1 MGLDMYLYGKKY
13 VSGWGHN
20 PDTTQ
25 FDTIRAL
32 FPDVPISDDSKS
44 LVVQFT
50 VGYWRKANAVHNWF
64 VQNVQGGLDE
74 CEPHYVERSQLEK
87 LRDDCKLELLV
98 PVGDRGAGVVEPTS
112 GFFFGNDER
121 DEWYYRSLEDT
132 VKIIDTCL
140 EMSTDWSFE
149 YQSSW

>member
-1 MGLDMYLYGKKY
+1 MG
-13 VSGWGHN
+13 N
-20 PDTTQ
+20 TTE

-32 FPDVPISDDSKS
+32 YPTVPVSEDSP
-44 LVVQFT
+44 VAHVQFN

-64 VQNVQGGLDE
+64 VQNVQDGEDE
-74 CEPHYVERSQLEK
+74 CKPHYVERSQLIQ
-87 LRDDCKLELLV
+87 LRDDCKLEMLV
-98 PVGDRGAGVVEPTS
+98 KTMALADHAGVVEPTS

-132 VKIIDTCL
+132 IKIIDECL
-140 EMSTDWSFE
+140 KLDSDWSFE